1 MSETA
6 SGRALTRAAAV
17 LLTASLLGVAGC
29 AADPAP
35 TAPAPTTRPTASA
48 SPAAP
53 AAPATPSTPV
63 AAPTAAPAPETQE
76 PPVTTDITIRITV
89 NGTTV
94 DGVLQSSAASASL
107 LAQLPLELSFED
119 FGGQE
124 KIARLPEPLVLDG
137 LPTGGGAE
145 PGTIGYYAP
154 DQALVLYYEAVGHYE
169 GIIPLGHFD
178 EVEAV
183 REAPAFV
190 GAVTAGAPLVGGAE

>member
-48 SPAAP
+48 SPSTP
-53 AAPATPSTPV
+53 AIPSTPV
-63 AAPTAAPAPETQE
+63 AAPTVAPAPVTQE

-137 LPTGGGAE
+137 LPTGGSAE
-145 PGTIGYYAP
+145 PGTVGYYAP

-183 REAPAFV
+183 RDAPAFV